1 MLNIF
6 KKCSNIIVQ
15 LGGNT
20 LKFNIDKKL
29 PITPQ
34 VYNQICLMIIKENL
48 QSNHKLLSVR
58 DLAIK
63 IGVNPNTIQKSYE
76 LLEESK
82 VIYSIRGSGGYV
94 ANDTTIASKIVDDL
108 ISKKVNDFVIEMNK
122 LGIDKNTL
130 IKLIDKGEVKD
141 E

>member
-1 MLNIF
+1 M
-6 KKCSNIIVQ
+6 
-15 LGGNT
+15 
-20 LKFNIDKKL
+20 KFNIDKKL

-34 VYNQICLMIIKENL
+34 VYNQICLMIIKEKL

-82 VIYSIRGSGGYV
+82 VIYSIRGSGWYV

-130 IKLIDKGEVKD
+130 IKLIDKGDEKD

>member
-1 MLNIF
+1 M
-6 KKCSNIIVQ
+6 
-15 LGGNT
+15 
-20 LKFNIDKKL
+20 KFNIDKKL

-34 VYNQICLMIIKENL
+34 VYNQICLMIIKEKL

-82 VIYSIRGSGGYV
+82 VIYSIRGSGWYV

>member
-1 MLNIF
+1 M
-6 KKCSNIIVQ
+6 
-15 LGGNT
+15 
-20 LKFNIDKKL
+20 KFNIDKKL

-34 VYNQICLMIIKENL
+34 VYNQICLMIIKEKL

-82 VIYSIRGSGGYV
+82 VIYSIRGSGWYV

-130 IKLIDKGEVKD
+130 IKLIDKGDEKD
-141 E
+141 EWDIKMC

>member
-1 MLNIF
+1 M
-6 KKCSNIIVQ
+6 
-15 LGGNT
+15 
-20 LKFNIDKKL
+20 KFNIDKNL

-34 VYNQICLMIIKENL
+34 VYNQICLMIIKEKL

-82 VIYSIRGSGGYV
+82 VIYSIRGSGWYV

-141 E
+141 EWDIKMR